1 MFLERSYGI
10 GTPSGS
16 LHGLASHR
24 DVIYCC
30 GSCGY
35 SLNLSSSHRNTT
47 NIGTKY
53 RKAIKKG
60 IVSFYSVDESRFSQ
74 IDELSCLPYFNSM
87 RSWGLFRH
95 RTKLQCRKCGN
106 FVGNIYEEFS
116 PSPSSSLGP
125 DVSDSSS
132 IGNSK
137 KYEIKISALQPTS
150 EESGTALIKVNN
162 IWHL

>member
-1 MFLERSYGI
+1 MFLEGGYGI

-16 LHGLASHR
+16 MQRLSSMR
-24 DVIYCC
+24 DVSYSC

-60 IVSFYSVDESRFSQ
+60 IVSFYSIDESRFAQ
-74 IDELSCLPYFNSM
+74 IDELSCFPYFNST

-95 RTKLQCRKCGN
+95 KTKLQCRQCGN
-106 FVGNIYEEFS
+106 FVGSAYEEVS
-116 PSPSSSLGP
+116 PLPSSSMGS

-137 KYEIKISALQPTS
+137 KYNIKISALQPTS
-150 EESGTALIKVNN
+150 EESGTALIVR
-162 IWHL
+162 

>member
-1 MFLERSYGI
+1 MFLEGGYGI

-16 LHGLASHR
+16 MHRLPSMR
-24 DVIYCC
+24 DVSYSC

-60 IVSFYSVDESRFSQ
+60 IVSFYSIDESR
-74 IDELSCLPYFNSM
+74 
-87 RSWGLFRH
+87 H
-95 RTKLQCRKCGN
+95 KTKLQCRKCGN
-106 FVGNIYEEFS
+106 FVGSAYEEVS
-116 PSPSSSLGP
+116 PLPSSSMGS

-137 KYEIKISALQPTS
+137 KYNIKISALQPTS
-150 EESGTALIKVNN
+150 EESGTALIVR
-162 IWHL
+162 